1 MVLTINLQT
10 LLLITGSNM
19 KQILFIFSL
28 IILGM
33 NNASAVTL
41 SNSTSASIRIAPSG
55 HMVVDVTINGK
66 YTQPFIIDTGANSVL
81 IPQSLFKQLNLSSD
95 EINLVEAVGG
105 NGSYT
110 VKSFHLNTV
119 KVGDALVENIEGHV
133 SDHPT
138 FIPGFDG
145 VDMGVLPNSFLEK
158 FLTEIDQSLKTITLH
173 NIKHLPSDLYPQRS
187 FTQIPLDI
195 KEGGFIDFPIDFNGY
210 SINSHF
216 DTGAGNSLMVNWKAA
231 NKLGFSKDDGK
242 LSILGQAMGTDGNP
256 FDVYGIKD
264 LASIS
269 IAGVSYKTR
278 LLVADMSVFEL
289 MGDGPRGNLG
299 IGLFKE
305 GKLFI
310 NYQSKR
316 IYFSKDI

>member
-1 MVLTINLQT
+1 
-10 LLLITGSNM
+10 M

-28 IILGM
+28 IILGT
-33 NNASAVTL
+33 NSASAVIL

-173 NIKHLPSDLYPQRS
+173 NIKRLPSDLYPQRS

-299 IGLFKE
+299 VGIFKE

>member
-1 MVLTINLQT
+1 
-10 LLLITGSNM
+10 M

-28 IILGM
+28 IILGT
-33 NNASAVTL
+33 NSASAVIL

-173 NIKHLPSDLYPQRS
+173 NIKRLPSDLYPQRS

-216 DTGAGNSLMVNWKAA
+216 DTGAGNWKAA

-299 IGLFKE
+299 VGIFKE

>member
-1 MVLTINLQT
+1 
-10 LLLITGSNM
+10 M

-28 IILGM
+28 IMLGI
-33 NNASAVTL
+33 NSASAVTL

-66 YTQPFIIDTGANSVL
+66 YTQPFIIDTGANSVS
-81 IPQSLFKQLNLSSD
+81 IPQSLFKKLNIRSD
-95 EINLVEAVGG
+95 EIDLVEALGG

-110 VKSFHLNTV
+110 VKSFKLNIV
-119 KVGDALVENIEGHV
+119 KVGDASVENIEGHV
-133 SDHPT
+133 SDHPI

-145 VDMGVLPNSFLEK
+145 IDMGVLPNTFLEK
-158 FLTEIDQSLKTITLH
+158 FLTEIDQSQKTITLH
-173 NIKHLPSDLYPQRS
+173 NINHIPSDLYPQRS

-210 SINSHF
+210 SIDSHF

-256 FDVYGIKD
+256 FDIYGIKD

-269 IAGVSYKTR
+269 IAGISYKTR
-278 LLVADMSVFEL
+278 LLVADMSVFEI
-289 MGDGPRGNLG
+289 MGDGPRGNVG